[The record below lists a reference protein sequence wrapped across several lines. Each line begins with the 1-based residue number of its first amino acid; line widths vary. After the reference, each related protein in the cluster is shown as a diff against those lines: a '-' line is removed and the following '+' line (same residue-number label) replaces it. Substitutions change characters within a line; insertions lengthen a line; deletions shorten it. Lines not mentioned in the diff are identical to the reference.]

1 MAVAPAPLGRGLGSP
16 QEAGHLPPWSR
27 FPTELALF
35 PSHAS
40 GLQTRLKRSWLW
52 KPQPGLPSRRAGRLQ
67 PRAPG
72 TGRRPPRGPWQG
84 GGFRRGRAAV
94 PLAPDAASPSG
105 RAGQH
110 AHWAMG
116 ETFGGAPSVTREPAA
131 HDPGP
136 RGVSVRRRGARAH
149 ELSSRTERTCTVRP
163 ARARP
168 ATGHPAPSPARS
180 PARVLSAVHPGG
192 RPSACGRSE
201 PPPCRGP
208 PAPPARVFRGV
219 PSVCPRRHPCGSDGS
234 PPSSPQWFF

>member
-16 QEAGHLPPWSR
+16 REAGHLPPWSR

-52 KPQPGLPSRRAGRLQ
+52 NPQPGLPSRRAGRLQ

-84 GGFRRGRAAV
+84 GGFRRVRAAV

-168 ATGHPAPSPARS
+168 ATGHPAPSPASLSRPRPLCRAS
-180 PARVLSAVHPGG
+180 WGPPVRVRTLRATALPRAASA
-192 RPSACGRSE
+192 SCQSFQ
-201 PPPCRGP
+201 RGP
-208 PAPPARVFRGV
+208 QRL
-219 PSVCPRRHPCGSDGS
+219 S
-234 PPSSPQWFF
+234 SSPSLWL

>member
-1 MAVAPAPLGRGLGSP
+1 MAPAPLGRGLGSP
-16 QEAGHLPPWSR
+16 REAGHLPPWSR

-52 KPQPGLPSRRAGRLQ
+52 NPQPGLPSRRAGRLQ

-94 PLAPDAASPSG
+94 PLAPDAASASG

>member
-1 MAVAPAPLGRGLGSP
+1 MAPAPLGRGLGSP
-16 QEAGHLPPWSR
+16 REAGHLPPWSR

-52 KPQPGLPSRRAGRLQ
+52 NPQPGLPSRRAGRLQ

-149 ELSSRTERTCTVRP
+149 ELSSRTERTCTVHP

>member
-1 MAVAPAPLGRGLGSP
+1 MAPAPLGRGLGSP
-16 QEAGHLPPWSR
+16 REAGHLPPWSR

-52 KPQPGLPSRRAGRLQ
+52 NPQPGLPSRRAGRLQ

-180 PARVLSAVHPGG
+180 PAHVLSAVHPGG

-201 PPPCRGP
+201 PPPCCGP

>member
-16 QEAGHLPPWSR
+16 REAGHLPPWSR

-52 KPQPGLPSRRAGRLQ
+52 NPQPGLPSRRAGRLQ

-72 TGRRPPRGPWQG
+72 TGRPPPRGPWQG

-94 PLAPDAASPSG
+94 PLEPDAASPSG

-201 PPPCRGP
+201 PPPCRRP

>member
-16 QEAGHLPPWSR
+16 REAGHLPPWSR

-52 KPQPGLPSRRAGRLQ
+52 NPQPGLPSRRAGRLQ

-136 RGVSVRRRGARAH
+136 RGVSVQRRGARAH

-219 PSVCPRRHPCGSDGS
+219 PSVCPHRHPCGSDGS
-234 PPSSPQWFF
+234 PPSSPSQR

>member
-1 MAVAPAPLGRGLGSP
+1 MAPAPLGRGLGSP
-16 QEAGHLPPWSR
+16 REAGHLPPWSR

-40 GLQTRLKRSWLW
+40 GHQTHLKRSWLW
-52 KPQPGLPSRRAGRLQ
+52 NPQPGLPSRRAGRLQ

>member
-16 QEAGHLPPWSR
+16 REAGHLPPWSR

-52 KPQPGLPSRRAGRLQ
+52 NPQPGLPSRRAGRLQ

-201 PPPCRGP
+201 PPPCRRP

>member
-16 QEAGHLPPWSR
+16 REAGHLPPWSR

-52 KPQPGLPSRRAGRLQ
+52 NPQPGLPSQRAGRLQ

-72 TGRRPPRGPWQG
+72 TGRRPPRGAWQG
-84 GGFRRGRAAV
+84 GGFRRGRAAM

-105 RAGQH
+105 QAGQH
-110 AHWAMG
+110 AHWEMG

-201 PPPCRGP
+201 PPPCRRP